1 MRYNSEIIYQYKYMQ
16 VPDIAK
22 ERSLL
27 LIKPDVLQRQIVGEI
42 LTRFERKGFK
52 IIAMK
57 MLNATKEQV
66 GEHYIDDKDYLIEVG
81 EKAKKGAKA
90 RGEDISDWNSLER
103 GEIIRQR
110 NIDYLT
116 CGPIVA
122 MVLEG
127 FGVIKGVR
135 KILGNTS
142 PASGDVGT
150 IRDDYSLDTYQLADY
165 VSRSTRTMIH
175 ASDSVENASR
185 EIEIWFN
192 ESELCDDY
200 ETAVEKIFYDKGWGE
215 S

>member
-1 MRYNSEIIYQYKYMQ
+1 MK
-16 VPDIAK
+16 VPEIAK

-66 GEHYIDDKDYLIEVG
+66 GEHYVDEESYLREVG
-81 EKAKKGAKA
+81 EKAKKGAEA
-90 RGEDISDWNSLER
+90 RGEDISNWDSLER
-103 GEIIRQR
+103 GKMIRQR

-127 FGVIKGVR
+127 YGVISGVR

-142 PASGDVGT
+142 PAAGDVGT
-150 IRDDYSLDTYQLADY
+150 IRDDYSLDTYQLAD
-165 VSRSTRTMIH
+165 VVARSTRTMIH
-175 ASDSVENASR
+175 ASDSVENAER
-185 EIEIWFN
+185 ELAIWFD
-192 ESELCDDY
+192 EDEMCDNY
-200 ETAVEKIFYDKGWGE
+200 ETAAEKIFYDEGWEGI
-215 S
+215 